1 MEEKIS
7 DLVWLGRR
15 LDNMLSLMHRKEP
28 HLVTPF
34 INMIKTYF
42 VPLILN
48 DYLTEEEE
56 DHLFEST
63 DRLLDKLEEK
73 II

>member
-1 MEEKIS
+1 
-7 DLVWLGRR
+7 
-15 LDNMLSLMHRKEP
+15 MHRKEP

-63 DRLLDKLEEK
+63 DRLLDKLEEE